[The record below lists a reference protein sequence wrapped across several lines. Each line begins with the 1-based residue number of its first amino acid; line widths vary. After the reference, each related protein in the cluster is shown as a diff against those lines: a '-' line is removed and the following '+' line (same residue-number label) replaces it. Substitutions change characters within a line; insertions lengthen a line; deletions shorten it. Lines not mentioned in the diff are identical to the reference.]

1 MDISQFSKCLKDM
14 VRTHDEIVVPGL
26 GSFTAQN
33 IPASVEEDGTPVPP
47 YRKIAYIPAEKEDD
61 GTFLRFLAKYLPEG
75 SDAEGELRDFIQD
88 FCGEM
93 EQKHTVTLEGLGE
106 MKATGHKIY
115 YFVPDTSFFQ
125 YPDVPGQESV
135 GTLLPEDYADEESR
149 PIELSAEKWAK
160 ADEEEDAA
168 AQEKKAPEEPVKNA
182 PKPADPEKP
191 EEPEQPE
198 EPEEEPEPES
208 PQARLFG
215 NILLILFVV
224 LIFLMIAVTLFKD
237 MPWMSNLLDH
247 LLYTKEELEILGK

>member
-1 MDISQFSKCLKDM
+1 
-14 VRTHDEIVVPGL
+14 
-26 GSFTAQN
+26 
-33 IPASVEEDGTPVPP
+33 
-47 YRKIAYIPAEKEDD
+47 
-61 GTFLRFLAKYLPEG
+61 
-75 SDAEGELRDFIQD
+75 
-88 FCGEM
+88 
-93 EQKHTVTLEGLGE
+93 TLEGLGE

-160 ADEEEDAA
+160 ADEEEAA
-168 AQEKKAPEEPVKNA
+168 AQEKKAPEEPVNKA
-182 PKPADPEKP
+182 PEPADPEKP
-191 EEPEQPE
+191 EETGQPE
-198 EPEEEPEPES
+198 EPEVEPEPES
-208 PQARLFG
+208 PQASLFG

>member
-168 AQEKKAPEEPVKNA
+168 AQEKKAPEEPAKKA
-182 PKPADPEKP
+182 PKPADPKKP

>member
-88 FCGEM
+88 FCGDM

-115 YFVPDTSFFQ
+115 YFIPDTSFFQ

-160 ADEEEDAA
+160 ADEEQAA
-168 AQEKKAPEEPVKNA
+168 AEEKKAPEEPVNKA
-182 PKPADPEKP
+182 PEPAE
-191 EEPEQPE
+191 PE
-198 EPEEEPEPES
+198 EPEEAPEPES
-208 PQARLFG
+208 PLSRLIG

-224 LIFLMIAVTLFKD
+224 LIFLMIAITLFKD

>member
-106 MKATGHKIY
+106 MRATGHKIY
-115 YFVPDTSFFQ
+115 YFVPDTNFFQ

-168 AQEKKAPEEPVKNA
+168 AQEKKAPEEPVKKA
-182 PKPADPEKP
+182 PEPADPEKP

>member
-88 FCGEM
+88 FCGDM

-135 GTLLPEDYADEESR
+135 GTLLPEDYAEEESR

-160 ADEEEDAA
+160 ADEEQAA
-168 AQEKKAPEEPVKNA
+168 AEEKKAPEEPVNKA
-182 PKPADPEKP
+182 PEPAE
-191 EEPEQPE
+191 PE

-208 PQARLFG
+208 PLSRLIG

-224 LIFLMIAVTLFKD
+224 LIFLMIAITLFKD

>member
-168 AQEKKAPEEPVKNA
+168 AQEKKAPEEPVKKA